1 MHIASAILPM
11 FPSINAENSSTG
23 AAFHGF
29 FFGMARPMAVFVDVR
44 RKTIETSAAQ
54 ERYVQGLRKI

>member
-1 MHIASAILPM
+1 M